1 MRLSPQTLARVA
13 AVTLVLAAGAVAAM
27 RSGGD
32 GPAGEK
38 KEEVRVHPR
47 PDDPL
52 AADLLRC
59 AELGRAA
66 QDDWVCKRVWAQN
79 RERFLSSGKP
89 APTGEPVEMF
99 PNSSAPSPA
108 KDQSRLANGSPAP
121 AAAPIQARP
130 PADRSKDD

>member
-13 AVTLVLAAGAVAAM
+13 AVALVVAAGAVAAM
-27 RSGGD
+27 RLGSG

-38 KEEVRVHPR
+38 KEVRVHPR

-66 QDDWVCKRVWAQN
+66 QDDWLCKRVWAAN
-79 RERFLSSGKP
+79 RERFLAP
-89 APTGEPVEMF
+89 ARP
-99 PNSSAPSPA
+99 APA
-108 KDQSRLANGSPAP
+108 KDQSRITNGAAGSVANPD
-121 AAAPIQARP
+121 QAGP
-130 PADRSKDD
+130 SADRPKDE

>member
-13 AVTLVLAAGAVAAM
+13 AVALVVAAGAVAAT
-27 RSGGD
+27 RLGG

-38 KEEVRVHPR
+38 NEQVRVHPR

-66 QDDWVCKRVWAQN
+66 QDDWLCKRVWAQN
-79 RERFLSSGKP
+79 RQRFLG
-89 APTGEPVEMF
+89 GG
-99 PNSSAPSPA
+99 
-108 KDQSRLANGSPAP
+108 KDQSRLTNGSPAP
-121 AAAPIQARP
+121 AAAPIEARP
-130 PADRSKDD
+130 SADRPKDD